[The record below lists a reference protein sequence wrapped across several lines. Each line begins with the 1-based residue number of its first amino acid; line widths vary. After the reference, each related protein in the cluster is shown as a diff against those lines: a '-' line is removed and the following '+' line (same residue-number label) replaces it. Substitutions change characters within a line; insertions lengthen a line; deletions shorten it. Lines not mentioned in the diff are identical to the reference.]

1 MAKILVIDD
10 DTLVRAVLT
19 SILEQVGHTVLTAED
34 GLRGMAMFHE
44 ERPDLVITDLVMP
57 EQQGIQTLAKIRGE
71 DPNAK
76 VIVMSGS
83 GRIGDTDFLAEAQA
97 LDANDIVAKPFDP
110 EDLLR
115 SVSRCLAE

>member
-10 DTLVRAVLT
+10 DSLVRAVLT
-19 SILEQVGHTVLTAED
+19 SILEQVGHTVLMAED
-34 GLRGMAMFHE
+34 GLRGMAMFRE

>member
-10 DTLVRAVLT
+10 DALVRAVLT

-83 GRIGDTDFLAEAQA
+83 GRIGDTDFVAEAQA

>member
-10 DTLVRAVLT
+10 DALVRAVLT

-71 DPNAK
+71 DPKAK

>member
-34 GLRGMAMFHE
+34 GLRGMAMFRE

-57 EQQGIQTLAKIRGE
+57 EQQGIQTLAKIRGD